1 MELDF
6 ALSRGD
12 LDSETGL
19 RESVDV
25 RALLRGE
32 GGRLILARH
41 PAQFAVDGDALLSW
55 EAAPGDV
62 WQWWWD
68 VPDAALWF
76 MGRSEAGV
84 AQVVVSMSQ
93 WRRAASAR
101 AVPDNGFGDLDWRN
115 LMDFAPDLGDAAD
128 SLVATQ
134 ASALLAWH
142 DATRFCHLCGN
153 PLVVESAGWTLK
165 CSKCGHT
172 EYPRTD
178 PAVIVAVLD
187 ARDRLLLLHNVQW
200 PTDRMSLLAGFV
212 DAGESAEHAV
222 RREVMEEV
230 GLRVRGMEYLGSQ
243 PWPRPRSLM
252 LAYKARVK
260 DGRDPRADQ
269 VEVDRARFF
278 TREELLDSV
287 EAGDVVIPGPASVAY
302 AVINLWLEGNL

>member
-12 LDSETGL
+12 LDSEAGL

-25 RALLRGE
+25 RRLLRDE
-32 GGRLILARH
+32 GGRLVLARH

-55 EAAPGDV
+55 EALPGDV

-76 MGRSEAGV
+76 MGRSDAGV
-84 AQVVVSMSQ
+84 PQVVVSMSQ

-101 AVPDNGFGDLDWRN
+101 AVPDNGFGDLDWRM
-115 LMDFAPDLGDAAD
+115 LTDFAPDLLNPAD

-142 DATRFCHLCGN
+142 NATRFCHLCGS
-153 PLVVESAGWTLK
+153 PLVVEAAGWTLT
-165 CSKCGHT
+165 CTGCGHT

-187 ARDRLLLLHNVQW
+187 PDDRLLLLHNVQW
-200 PTDRMSLLAGFV
+200 PTNRMSLLAGFV
-212 DAGESAEHAV
+212 DAGEGAERAV

-230 GLRVRGMEYLGSQ
+230 GLEVRGMDYLGSQ

-252 LAYKARVK
+252 LAYKAFAV
-260 DGRDPRADQ
+260 DGAEPRADQ
-269 VEVDRARFF
+269 VEVDRARYF
-278 TREELLDSV
+278 TREELVESV
-287 EAGDVVIPGPASVAY
+287 ESGEVIIPGPASVAHM
-302 AVINLWLEGNL
+302 VINLWLEGGL